1 MKKTLLIVGV
11 IVAILGAA
19 AWSYAQGPGFGY
31 GPRPGLYHMGPGMHG
46 AWHMGEAEGPAH
58 GPCWQTAELTPE
70 QTKQAEEQAK
80 AATEQ
85 YIQRFL
91 PGYKLEKKTTD

>member
-1 MKKTLLIVGV
+1 M
-11 IVAILGAA
+11 AEA
-19 AWSYAQGPGFGY
+19 
-31 GPRPGLYHMGPGMHG
+31 
-46 AWHMGEAEGPAH
+46 GEPEH

-70 QTKQAEEQAK
+70 QIKQAEEQAK

-91 PGYKLEKKTTD
+91 PGYKLEKKAEKKATA